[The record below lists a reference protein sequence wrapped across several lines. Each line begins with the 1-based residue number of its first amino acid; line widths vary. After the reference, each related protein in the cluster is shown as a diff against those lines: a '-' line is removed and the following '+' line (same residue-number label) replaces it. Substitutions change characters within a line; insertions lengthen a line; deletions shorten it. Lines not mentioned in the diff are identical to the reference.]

1 MNYEIEIRL
10 TENRIDEIET
20 KLREIKK
27 SLKDLESAKRDAEN
41 DTTLGLLQMSSSALR
56 PIGTYNFLNGAGTVG
71 DIRIKIKELEQ
82 DKKDLEWELF
92 EEKNKLKHLN
102 EEFEYSKRDQANL
115 VTTKEGIFIEG
126 DESNRNVISWLE
138 HKVNSYIAEYN
149 RILESEEVADYKRY
163 KAEFEKLVKET
174 VLPEA
179 TPENLEELKIMKQ
192 KYGSSF
198 KYIVM
203 DGKII
208 VEDCF
213 TDAIETSNKLVSY
226 YTQDVEKA
234 RKKYDEFQ
242 PTFFGKVFKKVGKK
256 QKEKWD
262 SEVKDTETH
271 YISYLEEQKK
281 KTAEYEAAKAKY
293 IDPAVEVLASL
304 ERLNKHIDDSYYVQ
318 KFINEIDEYKKNIEN
333 HTILKNI
340 DDSDVMFS
348 ILSSFR
354 YYLDQHGLKLTR
366 EDIYDAIFESEYHQD
381 LAQEIYNARGYK
393 PRKKK
398 VQVVASEPAS
408 E

>member
-1 MNYEIEIRL
+1 MDYEIEIGL
-10 TENRIDEIET
+10 KEDRITEIET
-20 KLREIKK
+20 RLSEIKK
-27 SLKDLESAKRDAEN
+27 EIKKLEREYEDVSGDANIGIAMMGSPGLGILGAYNYVTASDSGKSIESTLKDLKNE
-41 DTTLGLLQMSSSALR
+41 
-56 PIGTYNFLNGAGTVG
+56 
-71 DIRIKIKELEQ
+71 
-82 DKKDLEWELF
+82 KKDLEWKLF
-92 EEKNKLKHLN
+92 EEQNKLKYLK

-115 VTTKEGIFIEG
+115 VVTKEGIFIEG

-149 RILESEEVADYKRY
+149 RILQSEEVADYKKY
-163 KAEFEKLVKET
+163 KAEFERLVKET
-174 VLPEA
+174 ALPKA
-179 TPENLEELKIMKQ
+179 SPENLEELKALRLRF
-192 KYGSSF
+192 GDEL

-203 DGKII
+203 DGKVI

-213 TDAIETSNKLVSY
+213 TSAINTSGSLVSY
-226 YTQDVEKA
+226 YTQDVEKV

-242 PTFFGKVFKKVGKK
+242 PTFFGKVFKSVGKK

-262 SEVKDTETH
+262 SEVKDTENH
-271 YISYLEEQKK
+271 YTSHLEEQKK
-281 KTAEYEAAKAKY
+281 KVAEYEAAKAKFVA
-293 IDPAVEVLASL
+293 PATEVLASL
-304 ERLNKHIDDSYYVQ
+304 DKLNKHIDDSYYVY
-318 KFINEIDEYKKNIEN
+318 KFINEIDDYKENIEN
-333 HTILKNI
+333 HTILKSI

-398 VQVVASEPAS
+398 VQVIASEPAKD
-408 E
+408 